1 MKTQIGSVFNKLLMH
16 PYCSCLVWTRA
27 CHWYTLHG
35 FSTCLIWTWNSS
47 IDFIPDIFIFDRNFL
62 KISVTAPDVAQETG
76 GTSAAAPSN
85 PPPPN
90 SYTFILLSNWYLPLN
105 LHCPFPTC
113 NHTDI
118 ITGHT
123 VQTSNDV
130 NNASKGPQNCTSCYI
145 DEYQPTWISRI
156 LILSVAKQINCN
168 RDNGDTIIIIL
179 SIVSRTKASEG
190 SKCQARTT
198 KSASARNVALR
209 RTKTTSGER
218 MAIRIETQCR
228 IPIIYLNPHT
238 HKHKHKHTAQSRRNT
253 HFVN

>member
-1 MKTQIGSVFNKLLMH
+1 MARQ
-16 PYCSCLVWTRA
+16 R
-27 CHWYTLHG
+27 LH
-35 FSTCLIWTWNSS
+35 L
-47 IDFIPDIFIFDRNFL
+47 
-62 KISVTAPDVAQETG
+62 Q
-76 GTSAAAPSN
+76 
-85 PPPPN
+85 PPPPLPRTVKHFRIVVN
-90 SYTFILLSNWYLPLN
+90 GTCTMPLN
-105 LHCPFPTC
+105 LNCPFPTC

-218 MAIRIETQCR
+218 LAVRIETRCR

-238 HKHKHKHTAQSRRNT
+238 
-253 HFVN
+253 